1 MIYLLAKFD
10 ASIRNPSGI
19 VTDQIEYNSIE
30 LEKNI
35 RMKLGLIG
43 NFYGSIDEIDHV
55 IQFFKI

>member
-10 ASIRNPSGI
+10 ASIRNRSGI

-30 LEKNI
+30 LEENI

-43 NFYGSIDEIDHV
+43 NFYGIIDEIDHV